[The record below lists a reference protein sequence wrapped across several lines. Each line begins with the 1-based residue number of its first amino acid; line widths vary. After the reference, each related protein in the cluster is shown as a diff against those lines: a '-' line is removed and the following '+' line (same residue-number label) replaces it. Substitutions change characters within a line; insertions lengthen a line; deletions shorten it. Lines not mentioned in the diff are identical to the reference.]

1 MIPEIPSFISIVD
14 VATTLVKF
22 RRNSVSF
29 LLFRTKR
36 FLDFSLPSVVLFS
49 QARTSGLSTDNN
61 KVRRSILHGCIFHE
75 EHLGCRHGREVNLLH
90 RNSQKCQRKSRR
102 ERNKILHRG
111 WKCSLIK
118 GGTKKL
124 QNSSVSLSFP
134 RLNKFYKFLYVCL
147 FRVNSKTSGS
157 ICFKQNLLQR
167 QHFQLY
173 FALYFTTI

>member
-75 EHLGCRHGREVNLLH
+75 GHLHVGCSHGREVNLLH
-90 RNSQKCQRKSRR
+90 RNVKTDESA
-102 ERNKILHRG
+102 I
-111 WKCSLIK
+111 
-118 GGTKKL
+118 
-124 QNSSVSLSFP
+124 
-134 RLNKFYKFLYVCL
+134 KFYTADGNAV
-147 FRVNSKTSGS
+147 
-157 ICFKQNLLQR
+157 
-167 QHFQLY
+167 
-173 FALYFTTI
+173 